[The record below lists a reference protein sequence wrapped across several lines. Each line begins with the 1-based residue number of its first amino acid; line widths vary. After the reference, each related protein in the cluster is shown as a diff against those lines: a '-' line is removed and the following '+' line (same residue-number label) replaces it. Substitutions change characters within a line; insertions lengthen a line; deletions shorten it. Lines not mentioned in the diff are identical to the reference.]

1 MSNRD
6 MQNWARSDQATKFF
20 NKQLP
25 NLIQALNNNTQA
37 VNALLA
43 RQEKTCQASEKP
55 VEKKENK

>member
-6 MQNWARSDQATKFF
+6 MQNWARSDQATRFF

-37 VNALLA
+37 VNTLLKV
-43 RQEKTCQASEKP
+43 QKP
-55 VEKKENK
+55 EPVKPAPKPNEDNK

>member
-1 MSNRD
+1 

-43 RQEKTCQASEKP
+43 RQEKTCQASNKAA
-55 VEKKENK
+55 EKKENK